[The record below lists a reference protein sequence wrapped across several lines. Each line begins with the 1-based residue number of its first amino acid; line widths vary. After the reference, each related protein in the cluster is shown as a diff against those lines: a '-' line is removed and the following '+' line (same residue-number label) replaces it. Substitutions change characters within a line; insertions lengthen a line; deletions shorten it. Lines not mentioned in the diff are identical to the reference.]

1 MDKEKL
7 YRLLGASWFQK
18 VVLKVEDLKFKFID
32 RFCPNIDKWYCNYC
46 DKRVHKLCLKVDS
59 KEEQERIRLNYNFKK
74 MSFKKELRDKKN
86 RNYHIDFNNA
96 SKFKDYLLWNKK
108 VHRDGMIWN
117 GIWISLCS
125 LVLFFTSGIASVL
138 TSIWLG
144 YNILALGVNFEC
156 VNLQNY
162 NILRFE
168 EKEEVLKKM
177 ERRSKN
183 RDVKNFAKVGER
195 IYNKLCNRVEIP
207 RSSDVVSDITDK
219 EELEQLRRLALEVKE
234 QRQTSFKVLIKK

>member
-125 LVLFFTSGIASVL
+125 LALFFTSGIASIL

>member
-59 KEEQERIRLNYNFKK
+59 KEEKERIRLNYNFKK

-125 LVLFFTSGIASVL
+125 LALFFTSGIASVL

-168 EKEEVLKKM
+168 EKEEVLKKL
-177 ERRSKN
+177 ERRSKK

-234 QRQTSFKVLIKK
+234 QRQTSSKVLIKK

>member
-18 VVLKVEDLKFKFID
+18 VVFKVEDLKFKFID

-59 KEEQERIRLNYNFKK
+59 KEEKERIRLNYNFKK

-125 LVLFFTSGIASVL
+125 LALFFTSGIASIL

>member
-18 VVLKVEDLKFKFID
+18 VVFKVEDLKFKFID
-32 RFCPNIDKWYCNYC
+32 RFCPNIDNWYCNYC

-125 LVLFFTSGIASVL
+125 LALFFTSGIASVL

-234 QRQTSFKVLIKK
+234 QRQTSSKVLIKK

>member
-7 YRLLGASWFQK
+7 YRLFGASWFQK

-125 LVLFFTSGIASVL
+125 LALFFTSGIASVL

-162 NILRFE
+162 NIFRFE
-168 EKEEVLKKM
+168 EKEEILKKM

-183 RDVKNFAKVGER
+183 RDVKNFAKVGKR

-234 QRQTSFKVLIKK
+234 QRQTSSKVLIKK

>member
-1 MDKEKL
+1 MAE
-7 YRLLGASWFQK
+7 
-18 VVLKVEDLKFKFID
+18 
-32 RFCPNIDKWYCNYC
+32 
-46 DKRVHKLCLKVDS
+46 
-59 KEEQERIRLNYNFKK
+59 
-74 MSFKKELRDKKN
+74 KKN

-125 LVLFFTSGIASVL
+125 LALFFTSGIASVL

-168 EKEEVLKKM
+168 EKEEVLKKL

-234 QRQTSFKVLIKK
+234 QRQTSSKVLIKK